1 MPLTKPLDQ
10 EATRVDRS
18 IDLARDAL
26 KSLQHADGHWC
37 FELEAD
43 CTIPSEYILMMH
55 FMDEIEATLQRK
67 LAAYVRARQNEEGG
81 WPLYY
86 AGATDISCTVKAYYA
101 LKLAGDDPDAPH
113 MQRAREVILA
123 RGGAAR
129 ANVFTRIMLAQ
140 FRQIPWRGVPFIP
153 VEIMLLPKW
162 FFFHIDKVSYWSR
175 TVMVPLFILTT
186 LRAHAK
192 NPTGIGV
199 QELFTVPPEEER
211 NYFPVRSMR
220 NRLYRLVEQ
229 TACRLQGLIPS
240 SMRERAL
247 RKAEAWFIER
257 LNGEDGLGAIF
268 PAMVNAYEA
277 LALLGYPANHP
288 LRATAK
294 AALRKLLV
302 VRDDDAYCQPCVS
315 PIWDTA
321 LACHA
326 LLEAGDEKDPDVTR
340 ALDWMEPLQVRTRG
354 DWALQRPDVP
364 PGGWAFQ
371 YRNDHYPDLDD
382 TAVVA
387 WAMQRADPE
396 RYKDTID
403 LAADWLRG
411 LQSENGGFAAFDAD
425 NTHYHL
431 NEIPFADHGALLD
444 PPTADVSA
452 RVVTLLGRLQR
463 GGDSDALEQ
472 GFKYLEREQEREGAW
487 WGRWGTNYIYGTWSV
502 MTALNEAGYDMSS
515 EQVKRAAKWLKE
527 IQRADGGWGET
538 NDTYLDSGPD
548 SELIRTGNHGSNAF
562 QTAWALLALLEA
574 GEVDCPEVQR
584 GIQYLIDQ
592 QGEDGLWDD
601 PWFTAP
607 GFPRVF
613 YLKYHGYT
621 KYFPLWALAR
631 YRNLATTVPS
641 VAA

>member
-1 MPLTKPLDQ
+1 MSLTKPLDQ

-113 MQRAREVILA
+113 MKRAREVILT

-153 VEIMLLPKW
+153 VEIMSLPKW

-192 NPTGIGV
+192 NPKGIGV

-463 GGDSDALEQ
+463 GADSDALEQ

-515 EQVKRAAKWLKE
+515 EQVKRAAEWLKE

>member
-1 MPLTKPLDQ
+1 MSLTKPLDQ

-113 MQRAREVILA
+113 MKRAREVILT

-153 VEIMLLPKW
+153 VEIMSLPKW

-192 NPTGIGV
+192 NPKGIGV

-302 VRDDDAYCQPCVS
+302 VSDDDAYCQPCVS

-463 GGDSDALEQ
+463 GADSDALEQ

-515 EQVKRAAKWLKE
+515 EQVKRAAEWLKE

>member
-1 MPLTKPLDQ
+1 MSLTKPLDQ

-101 LKLAGDDPDAPH
+101 LKMAGDDPDAPH
-113 MQRAREVILA
+113 MKRAREVILT

-153 VEIMLLPKW
+153 VEIMSLPKW

-192 NPTGIGV
+192 NPKGIGV

-411 LQSENGGFAAFDAD
+411 LQSENSGFAAFDAD
-425 NTHYHL
+425 
-431 NEIPFADHGALLD
+431 
-444 PPTADVSA
+444 
-452 RVVTLLGRLQR
+452 
-463 GGDSDALEQ
+463 
-472 GFKYLEREQEREGAW
+472 
-487 WGRWGTNYIYGTWSV
+487 
-502 MTALNEAGYDMSS
+502 
-515 EQVKRAAKWLKE
+515 
-527 IQRADGGWGET
+527 
-538 NDTYLDSGPD
+538 
-548 SELIRTGNHGSNAF
+548 
-562 QTAWALLALLEA
+562 
-574 GEVDCPEVQR
+574 
-584 GIQYLIDQ
+584 
-592 QGEDGLWDD
+592 
-601 PWFTAP
+601 
-607 GFPRVF
+607 
-613 YLKYHGYT
+613 
-621 KYFPLWALAR
+621 
-631 YRNLATTVPS
+631 
-641 VAA
+641 